1 MGFRE
6 LQKALNSTKSGL
18 NPSAHTVNQC
28 VPGSI
33 ADTLH
38 DSFITSWAHEM
49 SYRPAIAFIIWLMY
63 AQGLRVSEILS
74 ITGKDISKSCN
85 IRIRSKKG
93 SLERLVN
100 ASLFESFLKSYIG
113 SNVMVLDQ
121 FDRFYIYRELKK
133 LGLTYKFEGNKKSS
147 VTHLGRH
154 LFALEN
160 IPIADSDMTVSKML
174 GHKNENN
181 QKYYVKEK

>member
-1 MGFRE
+1 
-6 LQKALNSTKSGL
+6 
-18 NPSAHTVNQC
+18 
-28 VPGSI
+28 
-33 ADTLH
+33 
-38 DSFITSWAHEM
+38 
-49 SYRPAIAFIIWLMY
+49 MY
-63 AQGLRVSEILS
+63 TNGLRVSEILS
-74 ITGKDISKSCN
+74 ITGRDVSRSYN

-93 SLERLVN
+93 SIDRLVN
-100 ASLFESFLKSYIG
+100 ASLFASFLESYIG
-113 SNVMVLDQ
+113 NNTLVLGQ

-133 LGLTYKFEGNKKSS
+133 LGLSYKFEGNQKSS

-160 IPIADSDMTVSKML
+160 IPLADDNMSVGKML

>member
-1 MGFRE
+1 MGLKE
-6 LQKALNSTKSGL
+6 LQRAQKSIKSVS
-18 NPSAHTVNQC
+18 NPCAHTANLCEGGVVAEQLNLAF
-28 VPGSI
+28 VS
-33 ADTLH
+33 
-38 DSFITSWAHEM
+38 SWEKEY
-49 SYRPAIAFIIWLMY
+49 SSRPAIAFVIWLMY
-63 AQGLRVSEILS
+63 TNGLRISEILS
-74 ITGKDISKSCN
+74 ITGRDISRSYN

-93 SLERLVN
+93 SIDRLVN
-100 ASLFESFLKSYIG
+100 ASLFASFLESHIG
-113 SNVMVLDQ
+113 NNTLVLGQ

-133 LGLTYKFEGNKKSS
+133 LGLSYKFEGNQKSS

-160 IPIADSDMTVSKML
+160 IPLADDNMSVGKML

>member
-1 MGFRE
+1 MSLKD
-6 LQKALNSTKSGL
+6 LQRAQKSIKSVPIPCAQSVNLCEPGTVAESLN
-18 NPSAHTVNQC
+18 
-28 VPGSI
+28 I
-33 ADTLH
+33 AFT
-38 DSFITSWAHEM
+38 TSWEKEY
-49 SYRPAIAFIIWLMY
+49 SERPDIAFVIWLMY

-74 ITGKDISKSCN
+74 IVGRDISNSFN

-93 SLERLVN
+93 SSDRLIN
-100 ASLFESFLKSYIG
+100 ASLFSCYLKSYIG
-113 SNVMVLDQ
+113 KNTLILGQ

-133 LGLTYKFEGNKKSS
+133 LGLTYRFEGNEKSS

-160 IPIADSDMTVSKML
+160 IPLADDNMSVSKMM